1 MLQALFLAFLCDV
14 DYKEEFRCN
23 DDLSN
28 FTNMINSNGGSS
40 ETRVNVEYKGSALHP
55 AMMVPISYFDQDL
68 QKRLVTTV
76 KKNWTNIFV
85 PASFMFVMISLIVF
99 IAACA
104 PKSQS
109 TLCSVR
115 YFGAS

>member
-1 MLQALFLAFLCDV
+1 MFLAFLCDV

-28 FTNMINSNGGSS
+28 FTNMINSNGGNT
-40 ETRVNVEYKGSALHP
+40 ETRVNVDYKGSALHN
-55 AMMVPISYFDQDL
+55 AMMVPISYFDQEL

-76 KKNWTNIFV
+76 TFFLFLF
-85 PASFMFVMISLIVF
+85 PLFLIVF

-104 PKSQS
+104 PKS
-109 TLCSVR
+109 
-115 YFGAS
+115 

>member
-1 MLQALFLAFLCDV
+1 MLVQALFLSFLCDV
-14 DYKEEFRCN
+14 DCKKEFRCN

-76 KKNWTNIFV
+76 KYFC
-85 PASFMFVMISLIVF
+85 PSFFHVCHDFPDCFYCSL
-99 IAACA
+99 CA
-104 PKSQS
+104 KESRH
-109 TLCSVR
+109 TV
-115 YFGAS
+115 